1 MSIVT
6 FTARNMP
13 VTLLRKRSGE
23 EFINPG
29 WNRLESHIARHEKA
43 GGWVFINRRVLDEP
57 VEVEGFKCIE
67 LADVELFPPLA

>member
-29 WNRLESHIARHEKA
+29 WNRLQKHIARHEKA
-43 GGWVFINRRVLDEP
+43 GGWVSIRARQLDEP
-57 VEVEGFKCIE
+57 IDIEGCKCIE